1 MKRFVAFLLCLVI
14 CLCSFAVP
22 ASYAE
27 NLEDVPTNLPTKYY
41 YYGNSDYLPLAGQA
55 YNLAAQH
62 FSNDGV
68 PFYENYAIV
77 LSGDKVGV
85 YCYSQLPEFQYSSS
99 SKQYTSYVG
108 ECKGLVFTDYS
119 LSKVENRFDSGYDFM
134 NEIIY
139 SFSDSYQ
146 YLAIG
151 NFSVLDSSSS
161 YDYKFDLVVSS
172 FEMENT
178 SQGTTESGVS
188 VSFDPQFSLDM
199 NKPITNDN
207 SVSYSEL
214 PSSYFNLTFTNNF
227 KNPVQFRMYITN
239 KGESFNIG
247 EIVSGPTH
255 TNFPARNWNIHFI
268 YMREFWVNA
277 PDISTDKSG
286 SNRIQY
292 KPTEWHYVSAK
303 DVSGAKTFQQ
313 AFNWEQINIVENKE
327 YDLVVE
333 YVPLH
338 DTIYADCTVS
348 SDEIVECYRQTF
360 SLYKRPVSYN
370 PDADESLGVLNI
382 HGYDDY
388 LTAENTAKG
397 YIDDEGKTQI
407 KDSFNVN
414 KSPDSFGTGSGANQ
428 LYSSGKFSLSSLQSS
443 TANVL
448 SFFRYVFNF
457 FPNQVWNA
465 FYFIIIC
472 FVVFGFIKLLKG

>member
-1 MKRFVAFLLCLVI
+1 MKKFIACLLSLVI
-14 CLCSFAVP
+14 CLCSFSVF

-27 NLEDVPTNLPTKYY
+27 NLEDVPANLPTEYY
-41 YYGNSDYLPLAGQA
+41 YYGNSDYLELAGQA

-68 PFYENYAIV
+68 PFYENYVIV
-77 LSGDKVGV
+77 LSQGRVGV
-85 YCYSQLPEFQYSSS
+85 FCYSQVPEFIYSAS

-108 ECKGLVFTDYS
+108 ECKGLRFSDYS
-119 LSKVENRFDSGYDFM
+119 LSNVEYRFSYDFS
-134 NEIIY
+134 NEISY
-139 SFSDSYQ
+139 NFSDSYQ
-146 YLAIG
+146 YFAVGGL
-151 NFSVLDSSSS
+151 VECDSLST

-178 SQGTTESGVS
+178 NQGTSESGVS

-199 NKPITNDN
+199 NKPVTNDN
-207 SVSYSEL
+207 SVSYNEL
-214 PSSYFNLTFTNNF
+214 PSSYFNLIFTNNF

-239 KGESFNIG
+239 KGESFSLG
-247 EIVSGPTH
+247 EIVAGPTH
-255 TNFPARNWNIHFI
+255 TNFQARNWNIHFI
-268 YMREFWVNA
+268 YMSEFWVNS
-277 PDISTDKSG
+277 PDISTGKAD
-286 SNRIQY
+286 SNRVQY
-292 KPTEWHYVSAK
+292 KPTEWHYVSGK
-303 DVSGAKTFQQ
+303 DSFGAGTFQQ
-313 AFNWEQINIVENKE
+313 TFNWEQINIVENKE

-338 DTIYADCTVS
+338 DTIYADSTIS
-348 SDEIVECYRQTF
+348 NNDIVECYRQTF

-414 KSPDSFGTGSGANQ
+414 KFPNSSGTGSGANQ
-428 LYSSGKFSLSSLQSS
+428 LYSGGKFSLTSLQSS
-443 TANVL
+443 TSNVL

-465 FYFIIIC
+465 FYFIIVC
-472 FVVFGFIKLLKG
+472 CVVFGFIKLLRG